1 MGSISFDGQQTDER
15 VLSVIDPHPFRLISS
30 IVFIAIADILICI
43 FFLALANTIPF
54 IGGII
59 RMFAIPITI
68 IFGLLGILWVF
79 KTQYGDKTYITDRR
93 IIRFDVVTPFFI
105 NKRSLFWNEVLKVK
119 GYSKNM
125 ILRLMN
131 VGEIRVEPIASD
143 GESIIVTDVYYYEH
157 LANYVD
163 KILFAFKNK
172 PEEISSMK
180 AFIAKPK
187 GQRDIPLSH

>member
-1 MGSISFDGQQTDER
+1 MDTISFDGQQTDER
-15 VLSVIDPHPFRLISS
+15 ILSVIEPHPFRLISS
-30 IVFIAIADILICI
+30 IVFIAIADILVII
-43 FFLALANTIPF
+43 FFLALAKNMSITAGF
-54 IGGII
+54 I
-59 RMFAIPITI
+59 RMFAVPISI
-68 IFGLLGILWVF
+68 LFGLLGILWVF
-79 KTQYGDKTYITDRR
+79 RTQYGDKTYITDRR
-93 IIRFDVVTPFFI
+93 IIRFDVVTPLFT

-131 VGEIRVEPIASD
+131 VGELRVEPIASD
-143 GESIIVTDVYYYEH
+143 GESIIVTDVYYYDH

-172 PEEISSMK
+172 PEDIQSIK

-187 GQRDIPLSH
+187 GQRG